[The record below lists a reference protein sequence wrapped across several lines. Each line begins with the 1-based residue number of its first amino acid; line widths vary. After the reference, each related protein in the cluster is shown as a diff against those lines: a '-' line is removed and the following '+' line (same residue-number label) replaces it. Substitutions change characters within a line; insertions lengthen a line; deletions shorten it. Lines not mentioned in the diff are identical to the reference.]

1 MSFLL
6 SRNTSASEPFCGTWK
21 TMKLIFH
28 SKIQRPT
35 TSTRPNSMNGSQVIQ
50 IKQHEL
56 FATFI
61 EETSQEFFGD
71 DEWLFGDTV
80 HSDIEADV
88 QLWNDWI
95 AKRQTKEDATE
106 HTGNPAEPRAAEYT
120 PAAVEPHTSAEAT
133 LAVEAMPAPQANT
146 AHADSAEVTATAVE
160 SHQEH
165 ASPQPATSNPE
176 IIIQKIQGHE
186 MFSKFM
192 QQRQRSWIFGDIKN
206 EFISKDIWDF
216 DEFLSS
222 HGMERFGDNEFLR
235 HLNEIEHETSQA
247 VSGDGDL
254 ATQEC
259 PMVVDTSD
267 GHDEALPC
275 IDEMDVDDQEAGHER
290 GPGDYLEIDHEDILL
305 SVAKAQIKA
314 ALQIPGLR
322 NRMMNLPRIWSLA
335 TTCTGSGG
343 FELAARAVA
352 KELTRALTTF
362 ADHASF
368 EVQLEMAC
376 EIEKFKQQLLINHV
390 LPPDCCLF
398 QDVTCLKTKERTCV
412 RHGSGFELPKDLFG
426 FVSGFSCKSLSKLQN
441 SQDLKKA
448 IIERNQE
455 SSSFQTFCGNLD
467 VLDECRP
474 LWFLM
479 ENVDMGDP
487 ADDNSNS
494 AAIQKLLRESGYTVR
509 MVLLKAS
516 DFALPQRRKRLFLI
530 GVSNQRAQD
539 EMKSTPDEI
548 LDRVVNVCLPAM
560 RLSPPDVDI
569 FLLNDDDPDVFAE
582 LDRRTKSREK
592 KKQDLEKRMQ
602 EQPAE
607 SAQAK
612 GEKWKDLH
620 MQIAASRNMQWPI
633 KIPHDLRD
641 NDWFKTLP
649 LREQEIVALVNASNE
664 NKEPYEKIRFADLYH
679 SANRTPV
686 SQRNVVPT
694 VLPSGTVWD
703 YERDRLHLGCEQL
716 ALQGIQYASGV
727 TSALS
732 NNQQQDLA
740 GNAFPTTIVSAIL
753 ISIVSSL
760 DYVSDDETE
769 MLDGISELLKRLK

>member
-1 MSFLL
+1 
-6 SRNTSASEPFCGTWK
+6 
-21 TMKLIFH
+21 MKLIFH

-165 ASPQPATSNPE
+165 ASPQANTAQADSAKVTATAVESHQEHASPQPATSNPE

-275 IDEMDVDDQEAGHER
+275 IDEMDVDDQAGDMNHE
-290 GPGDYLEIDHEDILL
+290 
-305 SVAKAQIKA
+305 
-314 ALQIPGLR
+314 
-322 NRMMNLPRIWSLA
+322 SL
-335 TTCTGSGG
+335 
-343 FELAARAVA
+343 
-352 KELTRALTTF
+352 
-362 ADHASF
+362 
-368 EVQLEMAC
+368 
-376 EIEKFKQQLLINHV
+376 
-390 LPPDCCLF
+390 
-398 QDVTCLKTKERTCV
+398 
-412 RHGSGFELPKDLFG
+412 
-426 FVSGFSCKSLSKLQN
+426 
-441 SQDLKKA
+441 
-448 IIERNQE
+448 
-455 SSSFQTFCGNLD
+455 
-467 VLDECRP
+467 
-474 LWFLM
+474 
-479 ENVDMGDP
+479 
-487 ADDNSNS
+487 
-494 AAIQKLLRESGYTVR
+494 
-509 MVLLKAS
+509 
-516 DFALPQRRKRLFLI
+516 
-530 GVSNQRAQD
+530 
-539 EMKSTPDEI
+539 
-548 LDRVVNVCLPAM
+548 
-560 RLSPPDVDI
+560 
-569 FLLNDDDPDVFAE
+569 
-582 LDRRTKSREK
+582 
-592 KKQDLEKRMQ
+592 
-602 EQPAE
+602 
-607 SAQAK
+607 
-612 GEKWKDLH
+612 
-620 MQIAASRNMQWPI
+620 
-633 KIPHDLRD
+633 
-641 NDWFKTLP
+641 
-649 LREQEIVALVNASNE
+649 
-664 NKEPYEKIRFADLYH
+664 
-679 SANRTPV
+679 
-686 SQRNVVPT
+686 
-694 VLPSGTVWD
+694 
-703 YERDRLHLGCEQL
+703 
-716 ALQGIQYASGV
+716 V
-727 TSALS
+727 TSL
-732 NNQQQDLA
+732 
-740 GNAFPTTIVSAIL
+740 
-753 ISIVSSL
+753 
-760 DYVSDDETE
+760 
-769 MLDGISELLKRLK
+769 